1 MLPFLTEPLT
11 FPRHGGASDNFNPVR
26 EETMPAARK
35 VIITSAVTGAIHTP
49 TMSKYLPVSA
59 AEIAEA
65 AIGAAEAGAAV
76 VHMHARDPEDGRPSQ
91 DPEHF
96 APILD
101 SLKRNTDAVINL
113 TTGGSPHMTV
123 AERMRPAVEFKPEL
137 ASLNMGSMN
146 FGLYPMLDRFQEFE
160 HEWERENLENS
171 RDLVFKNTFADIETI
186 LELGR
191 ANGTRFEFEC
201 YDISHLNNLAHFRD
215 RGLTDGPLFVQSV
228 FGLLGG
234 IGAHPE
240 DLMHMRRTAD
250 RLLGSDYQWSVLGAG
265 RNQMPLASIGAAMGS
280 HVRVGLEDSLWIGP
294 GQLAES
300 NAQQV
305 TRIRTVLEALNIEV
319 ATPDEAREMLQLKG
333 RSAVGF

>member
-1 MLPFLTEPLT
+1 
-11 FPRHGGASDNFNPVR
+11 
-26 EETMPAARK
+26 MPTTRK

-49 TMSKYLPVSA
+49 SMSKYLPVSA
-59 AEIAEA
+59 QEIAEA
-65 AIGAAEAGAAV
+65 ALGSVEAGAAI
-76 VHMHARDPEDGRPSQ
+76 VHLHARHPDDGRPSQ

-96 APILD
+96 VPILET
-101 SLKRNTDAVINL
+101 LKQHTDAVINL

-123 AERMRPAVEFKPEL
+123 AERMRPAVAFKPEL

-146 FGLYPMLDRFQEFE
+146 FGLYPMLNRYKEFE
-160 HEWERENLENS
+160 HDWERQGLENS
-171 RDLVFKNTFADIETI
+171 RDLVFKNTFSDIQTI

-191 ANGTRFEFEC
+191 ANRTRFEFEC

-234 IGAHPE
+234 IGAHAE

-250 RLLGSDYQWSVLGAG
+250 RLLGSDYEWSVLGAG
-265 RNQMPLASIGAAMGS
+265 RNQMPLASIGAACGS

-305 TRIRTVLEALNIEV
+305 TRVRTILEALNLEV
-319 ATPDEAREMLQLKG
+319 ATPDEARQILQLKG